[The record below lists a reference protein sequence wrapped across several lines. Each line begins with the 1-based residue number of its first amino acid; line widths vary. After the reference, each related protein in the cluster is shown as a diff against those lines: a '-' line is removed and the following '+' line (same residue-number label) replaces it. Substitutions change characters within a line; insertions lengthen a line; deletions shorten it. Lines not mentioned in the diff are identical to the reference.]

1 MSPIGTIV
9 LRVYAARA
17 QLPVAGA
24 TVAVTRKAAGGRHT
38 LLAVRITDENGRI
51 APVEVD
57 TPDQAASASPGTPSP
72 FSVCDVWVEAQGY
85 ELLFL
90 ENVQLFPGTE
100 TLQEAELI
108 PLLEQAPLSA
118 RVESVNVTPQEL

>member
-1 MSPIGTIV
+1 MSQIGTLM
-9 LRVYAARA
+9 LRVYTSRA
-17 QLPVAGA
+17 QLPVPGA
-24 TVAVTRKAAGGRHT
+24 TVAVTRKAAGGRHD

-72 FSVCDVWVEAQGY
+72 FCVSDVWVEAQGY

-108 PLLEQAPLSA
+108 PLPEQAPLSA

>member
-38 LLAVRITDENGRI
+38 LLAVRITDENGRT

-57 TPDQAASASPGTPSP
+57 TPAPAASESPGTSSP
-72 FSVCDVWVEAQGY
+72 FALCDVWVEHPGY
-85 ELLFL
+85 EVLYL
-90 ENVQLFPGTE
+90 EDMQVFPNTE
-100 TLQEAELI
+100 TLQEAELL
-108 PLLEQAPLSA
+108 PLPEQASPGSA
-118 RVESVNVTPQEL
+118 GESVVVTPQEL

>member
-1 MSPIGTIV
+1 MSQIGTLM
-9 LRVYAARA
+9 LRVYTSRA
-17 QLPVAGA
+17 QLPVPGA
-24 TVAVTRKAAGGRHT
+24 TVAVTRKAAGGRHD

-100 TLQEAELI
+100 TLQEAELT
-108 PLLEQAPLSA
+108 PLPEHAPLSA